1 MNDPSPPSTGE
12 GAGEGERYLRMK
24 YFLCVIGMV
33 LILEGLPYFA
43 FPDTLKSYLRK
54 LTDIPD
60 ATLRIMG
67 SIAVVLGLILVYFGT
82 R

>member
-1 MNDPSPPSTGE
+1 
-12 GAGEGERYLRMK
+12 MK

-43 FPDTLKSYLRK
+43 FPDKLKSYLRK

-67 SIAVVLGLILVYFGT
+67 SIAVIIGLTLVYFGT
-82 R
+82 L

>member
-1 MNDPSPPSTGE
+1 
-12 GAGEGERYLRMK
+12 MK

-43 FPDTLKSYLRK
+43 FPDKLKSYLRK
-54 LTDIPD
+54 LTDTPD

-67 SIAVVLGLILVYFGT
+67 SIAVVVGLILVYFGT
-82 R
+82 S